1 MKPHHRV
8 APPDPDG
15 SVPIMAVSQKV
26 LSDKGGPATEVLEA
40 SQYAL
45 TNAVGG
51 GTNEINK

>member
-1 MKPHHRV
+1 MKPHHCV

-26 LSDKGGPATEVLEA
+26 PSDKGGPATEVLEA